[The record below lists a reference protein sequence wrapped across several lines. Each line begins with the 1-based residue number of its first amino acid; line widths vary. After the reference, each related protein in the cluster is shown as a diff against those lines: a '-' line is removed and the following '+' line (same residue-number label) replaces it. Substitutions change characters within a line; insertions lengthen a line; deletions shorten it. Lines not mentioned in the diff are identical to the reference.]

1 MQDGTLLHKISTL
14 DKPSIETSTP
24 ANEIDVPITKIADV
38 HVKAKLE
45 CFSRQKSSIAEDHS
59 FRSDQLCML
68 VPACYIITDISQNVK
83 NLFLKYMQEKVC
95 LSRWITT
102 ANGYTRTLVFNSR
115 NLTVAQKNK
124 LQKIVS
130 YIISVYVPSFL
141 MIHLHPKVPEGPFF
155 SLFQRDLL
163 SS

>member
-1 MQDGTLLHKISTL
+1 MELCETRCHGWI
-14 DKPSIETSTP
+14 KPSIETLTP
-24 ANEIDVPITKIADV
+24 ADELDVPITKIADV
-38 HVKAKLE
+38 HLKAKLE
-45 CFSRQKSSIAEDHS
+45 WFSRQKSSKVEDHS

-68 VPACYIITDISQNVK
+68 VLACYIIADIPQNVK
-83 NLFLKYMQEKVC
+83 NLLFYKQEKVYH
-95 LSRWITT
+95 SRWITT
-102 ANGYTRTLVFNSR
+102 ANGFTRTLIFNSR

-130 YIISVYVPSFL
+130 CIISLYIPSFL
-141 MIHLHPKVPEGPFF
+141 MIHLHPKAPEGPFF